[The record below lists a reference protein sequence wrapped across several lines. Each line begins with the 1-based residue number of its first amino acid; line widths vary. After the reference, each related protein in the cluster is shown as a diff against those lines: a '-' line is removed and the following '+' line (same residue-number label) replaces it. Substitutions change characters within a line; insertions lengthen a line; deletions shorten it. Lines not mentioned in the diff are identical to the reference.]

1 MEWAKTSLIRFLG
14 PHEYAVLETDG
25 QLRTFLG
32 VVDGKK
38 KNVNWLKNGK
48 FIDGANPTFRAQ
60 FWCKSQFSGFRRVH
74 EHVNEWERKETG
86 ELEGGNRKGK
96 ERKGKEGRWGKT
108 ENRKGDRGRGRRR
121 EGEEQRYGAWRRC
134 RAAVVE
140 KKGRGERDPRRRGR
154 SCRRATPRC
163 LVRVSPLLFSRKM
176 LTCTIVPR
184 YLRRAFIIVAPYS
197 RCHQHLLP
205 LPLRVTQQRRSRSS
219 SAAVAGDLGCCCSY
233 GGEKRLH
240 HPLRFDIEPLFL
252 TLIDAAAAVSVALKS
267 PLQLPV

>member
-1 MEWAKTSLIRFLG
+1 MELG
-14 PHEYAVLETDG
+14 AAAEL
-25 QLRTFLG
+25 L
-32 VVDGKK
+32 
-38 KNVNWLKNGK
+38 
-48 FIDGANPTFRAQ
+48 
-60 FWCKSQFSGFRRVH
+60 SQR
-74 EHVNEWERKETG
+74 
-86 ELEGGNRKGK
+86 RKG
-96 ERKGKEGRWGKT
+96 EANVTHGGEEGAAVEPRPFALFVY
-108 ENRKGDRGRGRRR
+108 RRCCSLRVRR
-121 EGEEQRYGAWRRC
+121 EE
-134 RAAVVE
+134 
-140 KKGRGERDPRRRGR
+140 
-154 SCRRATPRC
+154 
-163 LVRVSPLLFSRKM
+163 KM